1 MASNRNS
8 HNGILWF
15 YFLGLRN
22 EVEFD
27 FSHKTFNSYESASP
41 GRHTILINY
50 NMEIKILTEV
60 PQVDF
65 WAFVS
70 AVGGS
75 LGLFL
80 GFSIIDTM
88 LCAYKY
94 LLKIK

>member
-1 MASNRNS
+1 MEFAFNDAKSLDYNS
-8 HNGILWF
+8 
-15 YFLGLRN
+15 
-22 EVEFD
+22 VE
-27 FSHKTFNSYESASP
+27 ASP
-41 GRHTILINY
+41 GRHTVLINY
-50 NMEIKILTEV
+50 DMDIKILTEI

-88 LCAYKY
+88 LFVYKY
-94 LLKIK
+94 VLKIN

>member
-1 MASNRNS
+1 MDFVFNDAKIFDYRSV
-8 HNGILWF
+8 G
-15 YFLGLRN
+15 
-22 EVEFD
+22 EF
-27 FSHKTFNSYESASP
+27 ASP
-41 GRHTILINY
+41 GRHTVMINH
-50 NMEIKILTEV
+50 NMDIKILTEI

>member
-1 MASNRNS
+1 MF
-8 HNGILWF
+8 WF

-27 FSHKTFNSYESASP
+27 FSHKTFNSFESASP
-41 GRHTILINY
+41 GRHMVLINY
-50 NMEIKILTEV
+50 NMEVKILTEV
-60 PQVDF
+60 SQVDF

>member
-1 MASNRNS
+1 MEFAFNDAKSLDYNS
-8 HNGILWF
+8 
-15 YFLGLRN
+15 
-22 EVEFD
+22 VE
-27 FSHKTFNSYESASP
+27 ASP
-41 GRHTILINY
+41 GRHTVLINY
-50 NMEIKILTEV
+50 DMEIKILTEI

>member
-1 MASNRNS
+1 MVC
-8 HNGILWF
+8 
-15 YFLGLRN
+15 YFSGLRN
-22 EVEFD
+22 EVEFK
-27 FSHKTFNSYESASP
+27 FSDKTFNSFESASP
-41 GRHTILINY
+41 RRHTVLINY